1 VIERGSRRSI
11 VETYARQTIYTTLIH
26 ASQLLR
32 TQNDLQGRSKDGDR
46 LFFCP
51 SPRSTIRP
59 YERNSRD
66 RDLRTTKAVLR
77 AMKLDFSRLDVPG
90 AKLASNA
97 RHAIFRN
104 LEYSCQIGKRENK
117 ILNNV
122 RLFLQNLLLLLVSTI
137 PSQTR
142 TPYSSTSSS

>member
-1 VIERGSRRSI
+1 
-11 VETYARQTIYTTLIH
+11 
-26 ASQLLR
+26 
-32 TQNDLQGRSKDGDR
+32 
-46 LFFCP
+46 
-51 SPRSTIRP
+51 
-59 YERNSRD
+59 
-66 RDLRTTKAVLR
+66 
-77 AMKLDFSRLDVPG
+77 MKLDFSRLDVPG